1 MFDGRWRTQ
10 SDRILQPIGVSL
22 KRAGVA
28 ADQLT
33 IAGLVLSGVAAVLI
47 GMGELRWGVAAL
59 VASAL
64 TDVLDGSV
72 AKAAG
77 TAGPRGAFF
86 DSVADRISD
95 ALLLGGVAWYFVG
108 AHSGRTSLLP
118 VAVLAAS
125 FIVSYERAKAESLGF
140 TARGGVMER
149 MERIVVLAIGLFFE
163 AILIAVL
170 WLMLGLTVFTV
181 IQRFFRVW
189 GQATEAS
196 GSIPDVG
203 RWQLGRWR
211 GRRIARPTA
220 RTLRRRSASRR

>member
-1 MFDGRWRTQ
+1 
-10 SDRILQPIGVSL
+10 L
-22 KRAGVA
+22 VA
-28 ADQLT
+28 A
-33 IAGLVLSGVAAVLI
+33 
-47 GMGELRWGVAAL
+47 
-59 VASAL
+59 AL

-86 DSVADRISD
+86 DSVADRVSD

-108 AHSGRTSLLP
+108 AHSGHTILLP

-163 AILIAVL
+163 PILVAAL
-170 WLMLGLTVFTV
+170 WLMLGLTLFTV
-181 IQRFFRVW
+181 VQRFFRVW

-220 RTLRRRSASRR
+220 RTLRRRSSSRR

>member
-22 KRAGVA
+22 RRAGVA
-28 ADQLT
+28 ADHLT

-47 GMGELRWGVAAL
+47 GLGELRWGVAAL

-95 ALLLGGVAWYFVG
+95 ALLLGGVAWYFVDTRAG
-108 AHSGRTSLLP
+108 HTSLLP

-125 FIVSYERAKAESLGF
+125 FVVSYERAKAESLGF
-140 TARGGVMER
+140 TARGGLMER
-149 MERIVVLAIGLFFE
+149 MERIVVLAVGLFFE
-163 AILIAVL
+163 PILVAVL
-170 WLMLGLTVFTV
+170 WLMLGLITFTV

-189 GQATEAS
+189 AQATEAA
-196 GSIPDVG
+196 GGIPDVG

-220 RTLRRRSASRR
+220 RTLRRRTTSRR